1 MKSSDLYLF
10 EAEFEVGAGK
20 KLLKLTYEKIFACDA
35 SSAEFLL
42 RAKYSAFRVTF
53 RDGPSKVK
61 AK

>member
-1 MKSSDLYLF
+1 MKSSDLHLF

-20 KLLKLTYEKIFACDA
+20 KFRFRTYEKIFACDA

-42 RAKYSAFRVTF
+42 RARYTEFKVWFRN
-53 RDGPSKVK
+53 GPSKVK